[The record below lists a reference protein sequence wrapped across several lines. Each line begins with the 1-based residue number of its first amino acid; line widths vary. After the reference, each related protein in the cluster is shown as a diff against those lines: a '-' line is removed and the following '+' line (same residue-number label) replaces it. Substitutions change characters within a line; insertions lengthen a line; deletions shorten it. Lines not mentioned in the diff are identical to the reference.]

1 MIVTSQAI
9 VCAVRGHG
17 EHGAIVR
24 ALTPDHGLLGGYV
37 QGARSRTQRP
47 VLIAGNVIA
56 ATFRA
61 RSDAQLA
68 SLTAEPVHSRAGL
81 MGEPLAAAGIEWACT
96 LAAVALPEAHPYPQ
110 LYEGLDGVLAA
121 IEAAPSA
128 RGWAAALV
136 RYEALMLAE
145 LGYGH
150 DLAALPGDWA
160 AIHAALSANGARLER
175 HVLTG
180 KRADVMPARGR
191 LIDRLKRA
199 VA

>member
-1 MIVTSQAI
+1 MRS
-9 VCAVRGHG
+9 HG

-47 VLIAGNVIA
+47 VLIAGNIIA
-56 ATFRA
+56 ANFRA

-68 SLTAEPVHSRAGL
+68 SLSAEPVHSRAGL

-96 LAAVALPEAHPYPQ
+96 LVAVALPEAHPYPQ
-110 LYEGLDGVLAA
+110 LYAGLDGVLTA

-128 RGWAAALV
+128 RGWAEALV

-150 DLAALPGDWA
+150 DLAVLPGDWG
-160 AIHAALSANGARLER
+160 AIHSGLTANGARLAR
-175 HVLTG
+175 HILTG
-180 KRADVMPARGR
+180 KRAEILPARER

>member
-1 MIVTSQAI
+1 
-9 VCAVRGHG
+9 
-17 EHGAIVR
+17 
-24 ALTPDHGLLGGYV
+24 
-37 QGARSRTQRP
+37 

-56 ATFRA
+56 AQFRA

-68 SLTAEPVHSRAGL
+68 SLTAEPLHSRAAL

-110 LYEGLDGVLAA
+110 LYEGLDGVLGA

-150 DLAALPGDWA
+150 DLALLPGDWA
-160 AIHAALSANGARLER
+160 AIHAALAANGARLAR
-175 HVLTG
+175 HILTG
-180 KRADVMPARGR
+180 KRSDILPARAR
-191 LIDRLKRA
+191 LIERLKRA